1 MSNALLKKY
10 RVHLLIFT
18 PSTSPNFITS
28 SSSLK
33 NEQLLWITPD
43 TVILDLNNPQFSS
56 RFLFKWFCKR
66 WFIFRNNFFHFYCIS
81 ASLSL
86 HFVLFL
92 FFIPPRFNLLF
103 LSANK
108 TRFLLIHRE
117 TGMNK
122 EQNTSLPK
130 VQTSIG
136 HFRTISSVLYEALG
150 IWNIW
155 ATSQLIVALPNIYHE
170 FFKEKSLLKQKNVHW
185 WTHFLKRKRRCLFV
199 PLVHFLC
206 L

>member
-1 MSNALLKKY
+1 MLYLKNTEYICLYFPLPHHPTSLPPPPLLKMSSFFEL
-10 RVHLLIFT
+10 LLIL
-18 PSTSPNFITS
+18 SY
-28 SSSLK
+28 
-33 NEQLLWITPD
+33 WIWT
-43 TVILDLNNPQFSS
+43 IQFSS
-56 RFLFKWFCKR
+56 RFLFKCFCKR
-66 WFIFRNNFFHFYCIS
+66 RFIFGIFFHFYCIS

-92 FFIPPRFNLLF
+92 FFIPPRFNFLL

-108 TRFLLIHRE
+108 TWFHLIQRE

-150 IWNIW
+150 IWKHLSNQSANCSFTKHLSW
-155 ATSQLIVALPNIYHE
+155 VL
-170 FFKEKSLLKQKNVHW
+170 
-185 WTHFLKRKRRCLFV
+185 
-199 PLVHFLC
+199 
-206 L
+206 

>member
-10 RVHLLIFT
+10 RVHLLIFP

-33 NEQLLWITPD
+33 NEQLLWVTPD

-56 RFLFKWFCKR
+56 RFLFKCFCKR
-66 WFIFRNNFFHFYCIS
+66 RFIFGIFFHFYCIS

-92 FFIPPRFNLLF
+92 FFIPPRFNFLL

-108 TRFLLIHRE
+108 TWFHLIQRE

-150 IWNIW
+150 IWKHLSNQSANCSFTKHLSW
-155 ATSQLIVALPNIYHE
+155 VL
-170 FFKEKSLLKQKNVHW
+170 
-185 WTHFLKRKRRCLFV
+185 
-199 PLVHFLC
+199 
-206 L
+206 